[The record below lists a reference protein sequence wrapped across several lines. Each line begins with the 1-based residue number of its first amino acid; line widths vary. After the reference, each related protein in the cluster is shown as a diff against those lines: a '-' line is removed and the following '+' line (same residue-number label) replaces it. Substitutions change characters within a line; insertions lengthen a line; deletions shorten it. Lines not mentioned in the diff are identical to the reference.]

1 MTGVYKKTSLWL
13 AGVSSALIVTSCL
26 TVGEPFSSSVSWI
39 KPHKTT
45 KVEVERVFGEPFRTG
60 YDSGLMTYS
69 YGYYKYSAFEDSQTK
84 DLTIRFDKQG
94 VVDSYTFSSSF
105 PDDKKL
111 IQSGH

>member
-1 MTGVYKKTSLWL
+1 MTCLSKKICLWI
-13 AGVSSALIVTSCL
+13 AFASSAFTTTSCL

-45 KVEVERVFGEPFRTG
+45 KAEVERVFGQPFRTG

-84 DLTIRFDKQG
+84 DLTIRFDNQG
-94 VVDSYTFSSSF
+94 IVESYTFSSSF
-105 PDDKKL
+105 PDDKKV